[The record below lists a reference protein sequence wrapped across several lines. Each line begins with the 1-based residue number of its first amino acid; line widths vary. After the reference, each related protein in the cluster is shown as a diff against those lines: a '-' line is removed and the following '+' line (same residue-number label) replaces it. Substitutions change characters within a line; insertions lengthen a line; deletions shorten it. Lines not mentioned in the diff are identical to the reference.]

1 MGSLETEDILKQ
13 ALLNI
18 EGKNLWKPCSKNIE
32 LKIFVSKDSS
42 EVGWKTGWWWKMAVL
57 IQQHV
62 NKALQIL
69 YLSSQYDGGNIEQR
83 TIGYG

>member
-1 MGSLETEDILKQ
+1 M
-13 ALLNI
+13 
-18 EGKNLWKPCSKNIE
+18 WKPCTKNIE

-42 EVGWKTGWWWKMAVL
+42 EVGWKTGWWWIMAVL
-57 IQQHV
+57 FQQHV

-83 TIGYG
+83 TIGYGCRQNQEAKPVLSSQPHLER